1 MGRRLCQVTICV
13 QALLQQTSAAEY
25 YAHRSEPTFTGRA
38 GDIHWQHDI
47 LLATFEDLTG
57 RGYSLGRHIQDTRCY
72 LICIVRCEGCS
83 AAAHVQKRRREASIR
98 LSFPARPFL
107 YDIASLDPRCCVA
120 STSSWKDDRCTPDPF
135 TIFVFPELSIFT
147 MYIWTLLLV
156 QAALVRSVTF
166 TLGCVRYPSVCNHR
180 CYSVFVAGRPQTV
193 TWDAPTGATKTA
205 RRTAAGAI
213 PNPCCGRIAAP
224 AACFDTNGGT
234 VPFTSPDEYPYAST
248 LESVSTSP
256 IIRCTGEEENVEEGR
271 NFGSLTQLNTAE
283 GGCGRRGPC
292 SINIAFSFLTA
303 EYVTQTKTTNLRA
316 NARSSTPFCNA
327 GGAGLPNDGF
337 EFTLAGG
344 TFVPARRSK
353 IIYMSCRM
361 RVD

>member
-1 MGRRLCQVTICV
+1 
-13 QALLQQTSAAEY
+13 
-25 YAHRSEPTFTGRA
+25 
-38 GDIHWQHDI
+38 
-47 LLATFEDLTG
+47 
-57 RGYSLGRHIQDTRCY
+57 
-72 LICIVRCEGCS
+72 
-83 AAAHVQKRRREASIR
+83 
-98 LSFPARPFL
+98 
-107 YDIASLDPRCCVA
+107 
-120 STSSWKDDRCTPDPF
+120 
-135 TIFVFPELSIFT
+135 
-147 MYIWTLLLV
+147 MYIWTLLLM

-234 VPFTSPDEYPYAST
+234 VPCTSPDEYPYAST

-303 EYVTQTKTTNLRA
+303 D
-316 NARSSTPFCNA
+316 TPFCNA

-337 EFTLAGG
+337 DFTLAGG
-344 TFVPARRSK
+344 TFVPARRRVEPRWVPHVPDPKDFVPLSSRREFLLDNGLTVLIADSDPNK
-353 IIYMSCRM
+353 DWTNELFVTDNGTARM
-361 RVD
+361 VQELLGQDKSPAFR